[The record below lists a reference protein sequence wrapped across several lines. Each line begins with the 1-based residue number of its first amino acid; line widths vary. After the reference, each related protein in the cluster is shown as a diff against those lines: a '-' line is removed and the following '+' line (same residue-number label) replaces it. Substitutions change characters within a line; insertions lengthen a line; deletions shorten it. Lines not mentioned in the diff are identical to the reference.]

1 VITDMKKGDRMTFT
15 YEPGKGSRITM
26 TDGTTAAFEG
36 KDFADSF
43 LLLYLGPCPPKE
55 EMKRRLLGRT

>member
-1 VITDMKKGDRMTFT
+1 
-15 YEPGKGSRITM
+15 M
-26 TDGTTAAFEG
+26 TDGTTATFEG